1 MNIRKP
7 FISHLRDARHYIT
20 GGVQQATCTFNMQ
33 ICQDNL

>member
-20 GGVQQATCTFNMQ
+20 GVQQATCTFNMQ